1 MIGPPAT
8 SRGRFLA
15 DGAGVGPGTAGGVSA
30 AAGACCIGIAT
41 GAGTGIGGT
50 GGTRPRVGGGVL
62 VSSSTGRR
70 LLVKYVYNFELYQ
83 VGQLC

>member
-1 MIGPPAT
+1 VIGPPAT

-30 AAGACCIGIAT
+30 AAGASC
-41 GAGTGIGGT
+41 TGIGTGARAGIGGG

-70 LLVKYVYNFELYQ
+70 LTVKYIDNFELYQ

>member
-30 AAGACCIGIAT
+30 AAGACCIGIGT
-41 GAGTGIGGT
+41 GAWAGMGGAGGT
-50 GGTRPRVGGGVL
+50 SPRVGGGVL
-62 VSSSTGRR
+62 GSSSTGRR
-70 LLVKYVYNFELYQ
+70 LTIKYV
-83 VGQLC
+83 